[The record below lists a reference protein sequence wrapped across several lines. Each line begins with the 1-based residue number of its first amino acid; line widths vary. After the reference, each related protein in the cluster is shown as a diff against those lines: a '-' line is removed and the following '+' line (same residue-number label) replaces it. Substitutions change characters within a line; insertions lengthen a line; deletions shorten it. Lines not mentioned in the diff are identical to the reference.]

1 MTTSLE
7 SRKLKI
13 IDALVELN
21 DEHLIRLIEAL
32 LHAELDFWNELSK
45 AQKERIEQS
54 IRELEAGE
62 GIPHESVMQ
71 EFRKKYKS

>member
-13 IDALVELN
+13 IDALVELK
-21 DEHLIRLIEAL
+21 DEHLIHLIEAL
-32 LHAELDFWNELSK
+32 LHSEQDFWKELSEV
-45 AQKERIEQS
+45 QKERIEQS
-54 IRELEAGE
+54 IRQLDAGE
-62 GIPHESVMQ
+62 GIPHESAMQ